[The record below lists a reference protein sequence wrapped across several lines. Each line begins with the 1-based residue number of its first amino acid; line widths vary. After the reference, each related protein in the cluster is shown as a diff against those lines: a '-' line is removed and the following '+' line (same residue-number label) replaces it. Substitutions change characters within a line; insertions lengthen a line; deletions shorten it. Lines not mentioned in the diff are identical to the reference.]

1 MGDVG
6 VGELFPGVINGGLK
20 VTVPSRLTASM
31 SVGTPSAGMSAGMSA
46 AGTYCLSVVEI
57 SYDEMETV
65 DASASARPG
74 GSASATRAEPSVAIA
89 SAGTTVF
96 VPSDWQIN
104 QHQIEVCGHSE

>member
-6 VGELFPGVINGGLK
+6 VGQLFPGVLDGGLT
-20 VTVPSRLTASM
+20 VTVPSRPTASM
-31 SVGTPSAGMSAGMSA
+31 SVGMPSAGMSAGMSA

-74 GSASATRAEPSVAIA
+74 GSASATRAEPSL
-89 SAGTTVF
+89 S
-96 VPSDWQIN
+96 PSPWR
-104 QHQIEVCGHSE
+104 GP